1 MVAGAVAAAL
11 TRGLAVLLALAAA
24 TQLGWLP
31 YPADL
36 LAWLHT
42 ARLPDLAAGGRTGAS
57 QNRSAFSPAGRRS
70 EWRPHDIARLTS
82 TAARMRTRAAVLVVV
97 VSYCLAKNTSG
108 SLRPC
113 GYMKSVT
120 VSRLSPQAK

>member
-1 MVAGAVAAAL
+1 MAAGAVVAAF

-42 ARLPDLAAGGRTGAS
+42 ARLPNLATGGGTGAS
-57 QNRSAFSPAGRRS
+57 QDRSAFPPAGRRS
-70 EWRPHDIARLTS
+70 EWRPDDIARLTS
-82 TAARMRTRAAVLVVV
+82 TAARMRTRAAVLLVVV
-97 VSYCLAKNTSG
+97 NYCLAKNTSA

-113 GYMKSVT
+113 GYMKSCT

>member
-1 MVAGAVAAAL
+1 MPVLPLVCLCLDLLWLRPQRVVAGPVVVAF

-42 ARLPDLAAGGRTGAS
+42 ARLPNLATGDGTGA
-57 QNRSAFSPAGRRS
+57 
-70 EWRPHDIARLTS
+70 I
-82 TAARMRTRAAVLVVV
+82 
-97 VSYCLAKNTSG
+97 
-108 SLRPC
+108 
-113 GYMKSVT
+113 
-120 VSRLSPQAK
+120 